1 MILVS
6 KEDKPFTYTVKGA
19 PRRKAV
25 ISAYETEIEE
35 LYRTVEDT
43 ALNGFTSPAT
53 WSLGASRIYVR
64 AVVTGVMMTA
74 VGDDDDF
81 FAHGCDR
88 FGRDPSST
96 LPLMLTQILSVSRQ
110 LGSKRLSLITCVRA
124 PGSTLRISQTCLYTN
139 IRPSICWGS
148 LLPT

>member
-6 KEDKPFTYTVKGA
+6 MEDKPFTYTVKGA

-25 ISAYETEIEE
+25 ISAYEAEIEE

-53 WSLGASRIYVR
+53 WSLGASRTYVR

-88 FGRDPSST
+88 FGRDLFSA
-96 LPLMLTQILSVSRQ
+96 LPLMLTRILSVSRQ
-110 LGSKRLSLITCVRA
+110 PGSKRSSPITYVRA
-124 PGSTLRISQTCLYTN
+124 PGSTLRISRTCLYTN
-139 IRPSICWGS
+139 TPPSIC
-148 LLPT
+148 